1 MKEGEGEMEKVE
13 VLATQLSELLERF
26 SKEMQAI
33 TGEVMESGRHGTVE
47 ELRDR
52 IRALQEEVY
61 QEALQKYGDLL
72 GTAVDAERELV
83 AKITRLR
90 EMKERS
96 GVLKDVI
103 VTMVKPGSSE

>member
-1 MKEGEGEMEKVE
+1 MEKVE
-13 VLATQLSELLERF
+13 VLTAELSNLFEHF

-33 TGEVMESGRHGTVE
+33 TGEVMGSGRHRTVE
-47 ELRDR
+47 ELRGR

-61 QEALQKYGDLL
+61 REALQKYGDLL
-72 GTAVDAERELV
+72 GTAVDAERDLV

-90 EMKERS
+90 ELKERS
-96 GVLKDVI
+96 GVLKDVL